1 MTVKPE
7 DLFAVEQRLLKLR
20 RKQSLTEQQIRATEL
35 ERQRLAGERNQAI
48 IAELNHGS
56 TLTEAAEY
64 WQLSVSTI
72 ARIRN
77 RHGE

>member
-48 IAELNHGS
+48 IAELNNS